1 MNNKNTLTNEKNSKN
16 VFNTDLDLDLD
27 LDFEFDFAICHGSYI
42 C

>member
-16 VFNTDLDLDLD
+16 VFNTN